1 MVWNV
6 TKEGVRERMA
16 VVEEAT
22 WSPPMASPAIPPD
35 MADRKAASE
44 KLGWQLGYSDFIAS
58 GTWDVDDVLRPIY
71 AEASEILGREFKY
84 PGDE

>member
-6 TKEGVRERMA
+6 TKGEIRERMA

-22 WSPPMASPAIPPD
+22 WSPPLATPPIPPD
-35 MADRKAASE
+35 LADREAASQ
-44 KLGWQLGYSDFIAS
+44 KLGWELGYSDFIAG

-71 AEASEILGREFKY
+71 AEAGEVLGREFKY